1 MIETLTDQKMAEYDF
16 DKEHIERLINWDNRE
31 IEIQNSKGFFFASNI
46 ENKIYSGIDAARKV
60 YFKETYIRFPITH
73 TELIID
79 YYKLSLNNFLKAQ
92 KKLLGAIYN
101 EQNEKQNFK
110 VIQVEKTKD
119 LINNKEPI
127 TKIFKGEI
135 LNHLNIYKGY
145 LSWLNN
151 LNEDVLTGEIKPKNE
166 VEKFLTE
173 YKSEFNNETD
183 FNNVVIAISRFLKDE
198 KINFQTPVFVKNGNI
213 KKIAFAMGEIWRSNE
228 NKKANEIITYEYLR
242 LYKQLFSIFRNQK
255 INKESI
261 FSSNLYK
268 YSITKT

>member
-1 MIETLTDQKMAEYDF
+1 MIEKLTELKMVEYDF
-16 DKEHIERLINWDNRE
+16 DKEQIEKLLNWDNYE
-31 IEIQNSKGFFFASNI
+31 INIQNSKGFFFASNI

-60 YFKETYIRFPITH
+60 YFKDTYIGFPITH
-73 TELIID
+73 TELIIE

-92 KKLLGAIYN
+92 KQLLGSIYK

-110 VIQVEKTKD
+110 FIEIERVENCIQYKTP
-119 LINNKEPI
+119 LAERFN
-127 TKIFKGEI
+127 GGH

-145 LSWLNN
+145 LSWLIN

-183 FNNVVIAISRFLKDE
+183 FNNVVIAICRFLKDE

-228 NKKANEIITYEYLR
+228 NKKANEIITYEYLM
-242 LYKQLFSIFRNQK
+242 LYKKLFSIFNNQTVDE
-255 INKESI
+255 NKI